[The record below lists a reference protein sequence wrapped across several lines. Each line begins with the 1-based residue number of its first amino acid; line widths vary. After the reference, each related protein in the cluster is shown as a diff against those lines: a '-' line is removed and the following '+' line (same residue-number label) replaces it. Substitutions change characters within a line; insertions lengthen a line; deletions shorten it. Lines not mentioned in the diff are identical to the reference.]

1 MTLYVQ
7 IDSEDE
13 KFVKKTIIS
22 AAADAAASQ
31 KTAFNLARLK
41 KSKTGAMI
49 GTSAATRDIEKEI
62 EKMKMALPDV
72 KEKPFEERPKAA
84 EKTEEKIFKA
94 KPKSKKG
101 YEGELESIKE
111 RISKL

>member
-7 IDSEDE
+7 IDSDDE
-13 KFVKKTIIS
+13 KYVKKTIIN
-22 AAADAAASQ
+22 ATADAVACQ
-31 KTAFNLARLK
+31 KTALKLARLK
-41 KSKTGAMI
+41 KSKGGAMA
-49 GTSAATRDIEKEI
+49 GTSAASKDIEKEV

-72 KEKPFEERPKAA
+72 KEKHEENKTISEKQPKILP
-84 EKTEEKIFKA
+84 KLKA
-94 KPKSKKG
+94 KPKAG